1 MRLAAYLQKV
11 STMDPEVLPAATV
24 LRMATRGGAEALGL
38 EDQIGSLVAGHRAD
52 LIQVSLADMHFVPDY
67 DDVVS
72 QLVYVGDE
80 QDVTSVIVDGKVITR
95 DKHILTI
102 DAERVRREANE
113 LAAQI
118 RAWLAE
124 SSD

>member
-1 MRLAAYLQKV
+1 M
-11 STMDPEVLPAATV
+11 
-24 LRMATRGGAEALGL
+24 G
-38 EDQIGSLVAGHRAD
+38 DQIGSLLAGHRAD
-52 LIQVSLADMHFVPDY
+52 LIQVSLDDMHFVPAY
-67 DDVVS
+67 DDIVS

-80 QDVTSVIVDGKVITR
+80 QDVTSVIVDGKVIMR
-95 DKHILTI
+95 DKQILTI